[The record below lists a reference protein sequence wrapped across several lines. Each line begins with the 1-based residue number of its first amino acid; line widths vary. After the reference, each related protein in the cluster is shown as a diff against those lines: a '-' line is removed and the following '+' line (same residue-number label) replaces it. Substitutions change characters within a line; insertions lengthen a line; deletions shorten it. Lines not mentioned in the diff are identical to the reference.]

1 MTRIRVNGQPPA
13 PYVASLA
20 EFKRWLA
27 APGATLQITHHWR
40 GWGDWMTEARR
51 TAFFGPRTVAK
62 LQSKSVQFSDGSW
75 IDFGAAADWQWR
87 GDEAEVAC
95 FGDPQRTIRY
105 KLSGGVG

>member
-20 EFKRWLA
+20 E
-27 APGATLQITHHWR
+27 
-40 GWGDWMTEARR
+40 
-51 TAFFGPRTVAK
+51 FFGPRTVAK